1 MKYLNY
7 EKRRFR
13 FRFSINKCTPLE
25 KKKKENREGKHLL
38 YLDN

>member
-1 MKYLNY
+1 MKHLNY

-25 KKKKENREGKHLL
+25 KKEEGKQGRETFIMPR
-38 YLDN
+38 